1 MASNP
6 ENESSSQQI
15 YGRVKI
21 AIINRG
27 FYPGERIN
35 IERCAEKLRVSTTPV
50 REALNRL
57 VAENLVDLVP
67 QMGFFMKRIS
77 EADMRDL
84 LEFNA
89 LLVNWS
95 LADFQRQYPDCS
107 LSLVPPLPSEL
118 KDIANCE
125 ATNVNQWAVLSGIFF
140 LHIAKLSGNQEI
152 IGRVASCNDRLQ
164 SARTC
169 EFAQNSMAKDH
180 VIKLCDLFVAGDFPS
195 LQESLNHYFEL
206 RQNQVRKLVR
216 LLESVSVLDAQSK
229 ALTF

>member
-1 MASNP
+1 MVLKSA
-6 ENESSSQQI
+6 NEKSIQQI
-15 YGRVKI
+15 YGRVKTEI
-21 AIINRG
+21 LNRG

-35 IERCAEKLRVSTTPV
+35 IEKFSERLRVSTTPV
-50 REALNRL
+50 REVLNRM
-57 VAENLVDLVP
+57 VAEDLVDLVP
-67 QMGFFMKRIS
+67 QMGFFMKRLS

-118 KDIANCE
+118 KDIVQREVMGAS
-125 ATNVNQWAVLSGIFF
+125 QLAVMTGMFF

-152 IGRVASCNDRLQ
+152 ISQVSSCNDRLQ
-164 SARTC
+164 PARVC
-169 EFAQNSMAKDH
+169 EFSESNRSIEQL
-180 VIKLCDLFVAGDFPS
+180 VKLCDLFVAGDFSKLKQS
-195 LQESLNHYFEL
+195 LSHYFDV

-216 LLESVSVLDAQSK
+216 LLESPSILSAKVS
-229 ALTF
+229 